1 MTSVLKEDA
10 RAVVA
15 RQEKL
20 FSTPQAVDQ
29 RRRLRAIISARP
41 GELGL
46 DVGCGVAHLAC
57 ELAAEVGPGGRIE
70 AIDSRGESVE
80 ASRVRVG
87 DAGLTDLVDVQLGDA
102 ADLQFLDGAFD
113 FVVASQVYC
122 YVPEVERAVR
132 EAARVLRRGGRLVV
146 LDSDWDMCV
155 WASKDP
161 DLTRRVIAARAAAQ
175 YAHPHLPRHLH
186 ALFRAAGM
194 TITDA
199 QSFAL
204 VETRYDPDSFSVGS
218 IPLTRDAALT
228 HGMSAEEVGR
238 WEEDLRSRTS
248 DGEWFFCLNRFV
260 FTATK

>member
-1 MTSVLKEDA
+1 VLKEDA

-29 RRRLRAIISARP
+29 RRRLRAILSARP
-41 GELGL
+41 GEFGL

-57 ELAAEVGPGGRIE
+57 ELAVEVAPGGRIS

-80 ASRVRVG
+80 ASKVRVG
-87 DAGLTDLVDVQLGDA
+87 EAGLTDLVDVRPGDA
-102 ADLQFLDGAFD
+102 ADLPFPDGVFD

-122 YVPEVERAVR
+122 YVPDVGRAVR
-132 EAARVLRRGGRLVV
+132 EAARVLRKGGRLVV

-161 DLTRRVIAARAAAQ
+161 VVTRRVIAARAAAQ
-175 YAHPHLPRHLH
+175 YAHPHLPRDLH

-204 VETRYDPDSFSVGS
+204 LEIRYDPDSFSVGS

-228 HGMSAEEVGR
+228 HGVPAEEVGR
-238 WEEDLRSRTS
+238 WEDELRSRTS
-248 DGEWFFCLNRFV
+248 EGEWFFCLNRFV